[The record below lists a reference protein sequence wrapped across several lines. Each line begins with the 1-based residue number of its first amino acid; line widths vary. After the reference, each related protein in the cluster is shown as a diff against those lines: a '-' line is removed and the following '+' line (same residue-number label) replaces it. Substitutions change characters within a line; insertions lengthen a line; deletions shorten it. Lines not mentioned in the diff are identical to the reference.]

1 MTWEELTGRWE
12 QLKGQVKTQ
21 WGRLTDDDLAE
32 VEGQRDQLVGKVRE
46 RYAIAQEEA
55 QRQVDEWLDRL

>member
-32 VEGQRDQLVGKVRE
+32 VEGRREQLVGKVHE

-55 QRQVDEWLDRL
+55 QRQVDEWLDWL

>member
-12 QLKGQVKTQ
+12 QFTGNIKTQ
-21 WGRLTDDDLAE
+21 WGRLTDDDVAQ
-32 VEGQRDQLVGKVRE
+32 VEGRRDQLVGKIRE

-55 QRQVDEWLDRL
+55 ERQVDEWLDRL